1 MFYGTIHTYENLE
14 EGLNKPTPELEGTV
28 VRDVVYF
35 SLFQVRDNTNSFSNF
50 VTNKSRHMKKTL
62 LLAAICSWLAAS
74 NAQTDST
81 QIKLVTQPDSTAIG
95 SPDGTPVSKE
105 IGPAGGEIV
114 SEDGRVKLIFPAGAL
129 TDNTNI
135 RIQPAENLAPN
146 GSGKAYWFEP
156 SGIQFNK
163 PVRIIFQYTGDES
176 EICPPEWMSL
186 GMQDQNGKWTFTD
199 YDEWDSTAKQLKG
212 FIRHFSGASNIND
225 VQLRPDRNELGV
237 NDFTYIDVVDISI
250 LRPPELRVY
259 EFAELNN
266 NAPVLWYANEV
277 LNGNAKTGRIRMQQ
291 VPQTRATRVMTAVF
305 TAPEY
310 LPPINAVAI
319 WAEVY
324 RKTKKGKTLM
334 RRLRCYIE
342 IYDVYKVK
350 IEHEFTG
357 REDNG
362 SKLIDSASFVV
373 TVFANR
379 VKIGQIQNYEPI
391 VIKAGSRAGFTEIFN
406 TNGARGTIHITENIK
421 NDSLSNDYPP
431 EVYFE
436 FQQREVL
443 RYRWQCRLRGG
454 ITTDI
459 VSMTGFPIHDEI
471 NFIANGRQQRYN
483 VTTGNKVTYKLI
495 VTPYRK

>member
-1 MFYGTIHTYENLE
+1 
-14 EGLNKPTPELEGTV
+14 
-28 VRDVVYF
+28 
-35 SLFQVRDNTNSFSNF
+35 
-50 VTNKSRHMKKTL
+50 MKKIIIAL
-62 LLAAICSWLAAS
+62 LLFCCMQSI
-74 NAQTDST
+74 AQKENERKQFSEP
-81 QIKLVTQPDSTAIG
+81 PDSTALG
-95 SPDGTPVSKE
+95 SADGKLVSKE
-105 IGPAGGEIV
+105 IGPAGGTII
-114 SEDGRVKLIFPAGAL
+114 SEDGRVELIFPAGAL
-129 TDNTNI
+129 TANTAI
-135 RIQPAENLAPN
+135 SIQPAVNLAPN
-146 GSGKAYWFEP
+146 GVGKSYWFEP

-163 PVRIIFQYTGDES
+163 PVQIIFQYNSDES
-176 EICPPEWMSL
+176 ELCPPEWMSL
-186 GMQDQNGKWTFTD
+186 GMQDRNGKWTFTD
-199 YDEWDSTAKQLKG
+199 YDEWDSTAKRLKG

-225 VQLRPDRNELGV
+225 VQLRADRNELGV

-250 LRPPELRVY
+250 LRPPELTAF

-266 NAPVLWYANEV
+266 NTPVLWYANEV
-277 LNGNAKTGRIRMQQ
+277 LNGNAKTGTIRMQQ
-291 VPQTRATRVMTAVF
+291 IPQSRSTRVMTAVY

-310 LPPINAVAI
+310 LPAVNAVAI

-342 IYDVYKVK
+342 IYDAYKVK
-350 IEHEFTG
+350 IENEFTG

-373 TVFANR
+373 VVFANR
-379 VKIGQIQNYEPI
+379 IKIEQIKNYEPI
-391 VIKAGSRAGFTEIFN
+391 VLEAGSRAGFTEIFT

-436 FQQREVL
+436 FEKREIL

-454 ITTDI
+454 IVTDI

-471 NFIANGRQQRYN
+471 NFIANGRLQHYN
-483 VTTGNKVTYKLI
+483 VTTGNKITYKLI
-495 VTPYRK
+495 VTPYRKE